1 MPRELVIN
9 GVRIDDTF
17 AEAFPMRAARLIITA
32 MNERW
37 AQHCVS
43 ALTGFATSIIGCKVE
58 AGLERKLAADETP
71 DGRPG
76 CAVLF
81 MTMKKE
87 DLPKRITERV
97 GQTVLTCPTASC
109 FDGLPDATDRVPVGD
124 WVRHYGDGFQAS
136 KVIGGRRYWRVPV
149 MENEF
154 LVESNVGMVKG
165 VGGGNFLIF
174 ARSSSAALEAAEAA
188 AEAIAVLP
196 GVILPFPGGIVRS
209 GSKIGSRRYK
219 SMIASTSDA
228 VCPTLRGV
236 TSSQLPDG
244 VNAVLEIVIDGLD
257 AGAVSAAMRVGIQAA
272 CRSGIVAISA
282 GNYGGKLGP
291 HHFALH
297 TLLGEETR

>member
-1 MPRELVIN
+1 MPQEMIIS

-32 MNERW
+32 RNERW

-58 AGLERKLAADETP
+58 AGLERALDPDDTP

-87 DLPKRITERV
+87 DLPKRITERI

-109 FDGLPDATDRVPVGD
+109 FDGLPQALDRIPVGD
-124 WVRHYGDGFQAS
+124 WVRYYGDGFQSS

-149 MENEF
+149 MEDEF
-154 LVESNVGMVKG
+154 LVEANVGMMKA

-174 ARSSSAALEAAEAA
+174 ARSSAAALEAAEAA
-188 AEAIAVLP
+188 AEAISLLP

-219 SMIASTSDA
+219 NLIASTSDA
-228 VCPTLRGV
+228 VCPTLRSM
-236 TSSQLPDG
+236 TATQLSDG
-244 VNAVLEIVIDGLD
+244 VNSVLEIVIDGLD
-257 AGAVSAAMRVGIQAA
+257 AAAVSDAMRTGIRAA
-272 CRSGIVAISA
+272 CLPGVVAISA

-297 TLLGEETR
+297 ALLSEDAP

>member
-1 MPRELVIN
+1 MLIN

-32 MNERW
+32 RSERW
-37 AQHCVS
+37 VQHCVN

-58 AGLERKLAADETP
+58 AGVERWLDPDDTP

-109 FDGLPDATDRVPVGD
+109 FDGLPEALDRIPVGD
-124 WVRHYGDGFQAS
+124 WVRYYGDGFQSS

-149 MENEF
+149 MEDEF
-154 LVESNVGMVKG
+154 LVESNVGMIKG

-174 ARSSSAALEAAEAA
+174 ARSTDAALEAAEAA
-188 AEAIAVLP
+188 AETIFALP
-196 GVILPFPGGIVRS
+196 DVILPFPGGVVRS

-219 SMIASTSDA
+219 NLIASTSDV
-228 VCPTLRGV
+228 VCPTLRSV
-236 TSSQLPDG
+236 TSSQLPEG
-244 VNAVLEIVIDGLD
+244 VNTVLEIVIDGLD
-257 AGAVSAAMRVGIQAA
+257 AAAVSSAMKTGIRAA
-272 CRSGIVAISA
+272 CRPGVVAISA

-291 HHFALH
+291 HHFPLH
-297 TLLGEETR
+297 ELLAEAPK